1 LMYTNFFLD
10 LKKFGVPVSIQE
22 FLNFLNCLQ
31 TNLTEFEIEK
41 FYFLAKTSLVKHEKY
56 FDTFDQIFSSNF
68 NGLEKIDLEKFLD
81 KMDLPSE
88 WLEKLAE
95 KFLSKE
101 EMKQIKS
108 LGNFEKLMETLKK
121 RLEEQKKRHQ
131 GGNKWIGTAGTSPFG
146 AYGFNPEGVR
156 IGQQES
162 RHQKAVKV
170 WDKRVFKNLDENTEI
185 GSRSMKI
192 ALKRLRIWARN
203 GLDEEL
209 DLDNTI
215 TSTARSGFLNIKTRP
230 ERENAVKLLIFFD
243 VGGSMDM
250 YVSKVQE
257 LFSAARSAFKHVKY
271 YYFHNCLY
279 EGVWENN
286 DRRWEEQI
294 PTYDLLHKYNKDYK
308 CIFVG
313 DAAMSPYE
321 IEMVGGANEHYN
333 NETGRIWLQRA
344 RNQWPNNIW
353 INPAQEDYWKYTQ
366 STVILQDI
374 FESRMVPL
382 TLNGLDEGMKL
393 LN

>member
-1 LMYTNFFLD
+1 MYTNFFLD

-108 LGNFEKLMETLKK
+108 MGNFEKLMETLKK

>member
-1 LMYTNFFLD
+1 MYTNFFLD

-95 KFLSKE
+95 KFLTKE

>member
-1 LMYTNFFLD
+1 MYTNFFLD

-22 FLNFLNCLQ
+22 FLTFLNCLQ

-68 NGLEKIDLEKFLD
+68 NGLEKIELEKFLD

-95 KFLSKE
+95 KLLSKE

-121 RLEEQKKRHQ
+121 RLKEQKKRHQ

-333 NETGRIWLQRA
+333 NETGRTWLQRA

-366 STVILQDI
+366 STVILQDM
-374 FESRMVPL
+374 FENRMIPL

>member
-1 LMYTNFFLD
+1 MYTNFFLD

-366 STVILQDI
+366 STVILKDM
-374 FESRMVPL
+374 FENRMIPL

>member
-1 LMYTNFFLD
+1 MYTKFFLD
-10 LKKFGVPVSIQE
+10 LKKIGIPVSIQE
-22 FLNFLNCLQ
+22 FLTFLNCLQ
-31 TNLTEFEIEK
+31 NNLTEFDIEK
-41 FYFLAKTSLVKHEKY
+41 FYFLAKTTLVKHEKF
-56 FDTFDQIFSSNF
+56 FDTFDQIFGSNF
-68 NGLEKIDLEKFLD
+68 NGLEKINIETFLN
-81 KMDLPSE
+81 KMDLPAE

-95 KFLSKE
+95 KLLTEE
-101 EMKQIKS
+101 EMKEIKS

-121 RLEEQKKRHQ
+121 RLKEQKKRHQ

-162 RHQKAVKV
+162 RHRKAVKV
-170 WDKRVFKNLDENTEI
+170 WDKRIFKNLDENTEI

-192 ALKRLRIWARN
+192 ALKRLRTWARN

-215 TSTARSGFLNIKTRP
+215 LSTARAGFLNIKTRP
-230 ERENAVKLLIFFD
+230 ERENAVKVLIFFD

-250 YVSKVQE
+250 YVTQVQE

-286 DRRWEEQI
+286 NRRWEEQI
-294 PTYDLLHKYNKDYK
+294 STYDLLHKFNKDYK

-321 IEMVGGANEHYN
+321 IEIVGGANEHYN
-333 NETGRIWLQRA
+333 NETGRTWLQRA

-366 STVILQDI
+366 STVVLQDM
-374 FESRMVPL
+374 FENRMVPL

>member
-1 LMYTNFFLD
+1 MYTNFFLD

-68 NGLEKIDLEKFLD
+68 NGLEKIELEKFLD
-81 KMDLPSE
+81 KIDLPSE

-95 KFLSKE
+95 KLLSKE

-156 IGQQES
+156 IGQKES

>member
-1 LMYTNFFLD
+1 MYTNFFLD

-230 ERENAVKLLIFFD
+230 ERENSVKLLIFFD

>member
-1 LMYTNFFLD
+1 MYTKFFLE

-353 INPAQEDYWKYTQ
+353 INPAQEEYWKYTQ
-366 STVILQDI
+366 STVILQDM
-374 FESRMVPL
+374 FESRMIPL

>member
-1 LMYTNFFLD
+1 MYTNFFLD

-22 FLNFLNCLQ
+22 FLTFLNCLQ
-31 TNLTEFEIEK
+31 TNLTEFEIDK

-68 NGLEKIDLEKFLD
+68 NGLEKIELEKFLD

-95 KFLSKE
+95 KLLTKE

-156 IGQQES
+156 IGQQGS

-192 ALKRLRIWARN
+192 ALKRLRIWARH

-286 DRRWEEQI
+286 YRRWEEQI

-333 NETGRIWLQRA
+333 NETGRTWLQRA

-366 STVILQDI
+366 STVILQDM
-374 FESRMVPL
+374 FENRMIPL

>member
-1 LMYTNFFLD
+1 MYTNFFLD
-10 LKKFGVPVSIQE
+10 LKKFGIPVSIQE

>member
-1 LMYTNFFLD
+1 MYTNFFLD

-333 NETGRIWLQRA
+333 NETGRTWLQRA

-366 STVILQDI
+366 STVILQDM
-374 FESRMVPL
+374 FENRMIPL
-382 TLNGLDEGMKL
+382 TLNGLDKGMKL

>member
-1 LMYTNFFLD
+1 MYTKFFLD
-10 LKKFGVPVSIQE
+10 LKKIGIPVSIQE
-22 FLNFLNCLQ
+22 FLTFLNCLQ
-31 TNLTEFEIEK
+31 NNLTEFDIEK
-41 FYFLAKTSLVKHEKY
+41 FYFLAKTTLVKHEKF
-56 FDTFDQIFSSNF
+56 FDTFDQIFGSNF
-68 NGLEKIDLEKFLD
+68 NGLEKINIETFLN
-81 KMDLPSE
+81 KMDLPAE

-95 KFLSKE
+95 KLLTEE
-101 EMKQIKS
+101 EMKEIKS

-162 RHQKAVKV
+162 RHRKAVKV
-170 WDKRVFKNLDENTEI
+170 WDKRIFKNLDENTEI

-192 ALKRLRIWARN
+192 ALKRLRTWARN

-215 TSTARSGFLNIKTRP
+215 LSTARAGFLNIKTRP
-230 ERENAVKLLIFFD
+230 ERENAVKVLIFFD

-250 YVSKVQE
+250 YVTQVQE

-286 DRRWEEQI
+286 NRRWEEQI
-294 PTYDLLHKYNKDYK
+294 STYDLLHKFNKDYK

-321 IEMVGGANEHYN
+321 IEIVGGANEHYN
-333 NETGRIWLQRA
+333 NETGRTWLQRA

-353 INPAQEDYWKYTQ
+353 INPVQEDYWKYTQ
-366 STVILQDI
+366 STVVLQDM
-374 FESRMVPL
+374 FENRMVSL

>member
-1 LMYTNFFLD
+1 MYTNFFLD

-68 NGLEKIDLEKFLD
+68 SGLEKIELEKFLD

-95 KFLSKE
+95 KLLTKE

>member
-1 LMYTNFFLD
+1 MYTKFFLE

-22 FLNFLNCLQ
+22 FLTFLNCLQ

-333 NETGRIWLQRA
+333 NETGRTWLQRA

-366 STVILQDI
+366 STVILKDM
-374 FESRMVPL
+374 FENRMIPL